1 MGNIGKNHPKIKN
14 FGFFIVVFLLLM
26 SLVANGVMGYNIISN
41 QPRVGVVCGDKHINS
56 INAIVKSNNVD
67 INEVK
72 KIYSDIKALDKQNID
87 PNCQAIVFIGSFI
100 SGSLNDSKEA
110 YNNLISLG
118 KKGLNPSLKIDFP
131 MSYDSLKEKTEVNLD
146 DKMKVER

>member
-1 MGNIGKNHPKIKN
+1 MGNIGQNRPKIKN

-26 SLVANGVMGYNIISN
+26 SLVANGIMGYNIISN
-41 QPRVGVVCGDKHINS
+41 QPRVGAVCGDKHINS

-67 INEVK
+67 INETK